1 MNIVV
6 TKGTRMIKRLAR
18 WILRNEPDDDP
29 YLETRLIYSEQTIDT
44 LRFILQVREGENL
57 RVVAERR
64 MKMLMDGPE
73 TVKIQ

>member
-1 MNIVV
+1 
-6 TKGTRMIKRLAR
+6 MIKRLAR

>member
-1 MNIVV
+1 
-6 TKGTRMIKRLAR
+6 MIKRLAR
-18 WILRNEPDDDP
+18 WILRSEPDDDR
-29 YLETRLIYSEQTIDT
+29 YLETRLRYSEQTIDT
-44 LRFILQVREGENL
+44 LRIILQVREGENL